1 MTVNKKTG
9 DKRLQNDV
17 KERLQKYKH
26 YYLVKLG
33 NIIFLQLKNYFFLIK
48 VK

>member
-1 MTVNKKTG
+1 MTVNKKIR
-9 DKRLQNDV
+9 DKKPQNDI

-48 VK
+48 VT